1 MSDTTDKQL
10 KIDIPESVEGYTV
23 TLFWGL
29 TIKQI
34 ILVFIASL
42 FVGFSIFNLAAKN
55 FVSVVFMLVMAG
67 LTLLGMTSIRGRNFY
82 RYILFIV
89 HYYKRKPR
97 VLIYNHYS
105 ASGAAKLQAKQLVYQ
120 QENNTKLFIIILIS
134 ICIGLAV
141 LIFISI
147 HIYHVIH

>member
-1 MSDTTDKQL
+1 MSEHDKQL

-29 TIKQI
+29 TIRQI

-42 FVGFSIFNLAAKN
+42 FVGFSIFQLAGSHY
-55 FVSVVFMLVMAG
+55 VSMLFMLLMAG
-67 LTLLGMTSIRGRNFY
+67 LALLGMTSVRGRNFY
-82 RYILFIV
+82 RYILFII

-105 ASGAAKLQAKQLVYQ
+105 ASGAEYMQAKQLVYQ
-120 QENNTKLFIIILIS
+120 QENNNKLFIIILLALS
-134 ICIGLAV
+134 IGIALLVFIG
-141 LIFISI
+141 I